1 MNKVDHNQM
10 VFDLR
15 MFHSKFGHPRPH
27 VPSSLNEEL
36 YNFRIKFLQEELDEY
51 KHAVE
56 TGDMAKQF
64 DALLD
69 LVYVAIGTAD
79 LQGFPWEAG
88 WAEVQR
94 ANMTKER
101 AKTAAESK
109 RGYIGDVIKPLLWVG
124 PDIDGVLE
132 QAGYNSSIVDHWKAQ
147 TELSERV
154 TDILNEP
161 VEQVSENSL
170 EPAPL

>member
-15 MFHSKFGHPRPH
+15 MFHAKFGKIRPKY
-27 VPSSLNEEL
+27 PSSLDEEL

-56 TGDMAKQF
+56 TGDLAKQF

-79 LQGFPWEAG
+79 LQGFPWEEG

-94 ANMTKER
+94 ANMSKVP
-101 AKTAAESK
+101 AGSSGDSK
-109 RGYIGDVIKPLLWVG
+109 RGYSGDIVKPPG
-124 PDIDGVLE
+124 FQPPDIEGVLE
-132 QAGYNSSIVDHWKAQ
+132 QAGIDA
-147 TELSERV
+147 TFG
-154 TDILNEP
+154 
-161 VEQVSENSL
+161 SL

>member
-1 MNKVDHNQM
+1 M

-15 MFHSKFGHPRPH
+15 MFHAKFGHPRPDA
-27 VPSSLNEEL
+27 PSSLNKEL
-36 YNFRIKFLQEELDEY
+36 YDFRIKFLQEELDEY

-56 TGDMAKQF
+56 TGDLEKQF

-79 LQGFPWEAG
+79 LQGFPWEEG

-94 ANMTKER
+94 SNMTKER

-109 RGYIGDVIKPLLWVG
+109 RGYVGDVIKPPGWRG
-124 PDIDGVLE
+124 PDIAGVLE
-132 QAGYNSSIVDHWKAQ
+132 EAARRAVKVDPS
-147 TELSERV
+147 L
-154 TDILNEP
+154 
-161 VEQVSENSL
+161 L
-170 EPAPL
+170 EPSPL